1 MISCDNQCCQSGAAE
16 GIMTKKSTS
25 KPIAEPPPP
34 EQEKDL
40 STLSVRFTDEQR
52 DLLVRA
58 AALKGWTPTALIR
71 TAALERAAHMVNTA
85 RVTKFDFKG
94 LASELAERLF
104 QTRTV
109 EYHLTQED
117 YEAMSHEQGPS
128 SFDVAVRPLP
138 LETLFRLKEA
148 ARLGG
153 AEFLRA
159 VVDFAEGLT
168 ASQRHD
174 LPDPV
179 DPAKADSQ

>member
-1 MISCDNQCCQSGAAE
+1 MSKT
-16 GIMTKKSTS
+16 TKPKTLS
-25 KPIAEPPPP
+25 EPSVTTNPGQG
-34 EQEKDL
+34 QEKDL

-58 AALKGWTPTALIR
+58 AELRGWTPTALIR
-71 TAALERAAHMVNTA
+71 TAALERAAHIVNTS

-104 QTRTV
+104 QSRTI
-109 EYHLTQED
+109 EYHPSQDEF
-117 YEAMSHEQGPS
+117 EAMSDEHGPS
-128 SFDVAVRPLP
+128 PFDVPVRPLS
-138 LETLFRLKEA
+138 LDTLFRLKQA

-153 AEFLRA
+153 AEFLSA
-159 VVDFAEGLT
+159 VVEFAEGLT

-179 DPAKADSQ
+179 DPAKTDS